1 MWCRAAVPCK
11 HSLTKALGTPHKP
24 RVKSPCGKVC
34 LGMVLGTTGGNP
46 IYTEMNCQP
55 PLHFHEEG
63 FPTVFTLVKKS
74 DTCENLHFL
83 HVQIV
88 IDQCVN
94 TFSALWQCNVY
105 KNTLSKIVS
114 CIPQAIFF
122 SFFSFFFSFFLSR
135 VTCAGWKAQKP
146 ACRSTISPFL
156 QSDIWEEWNWDTGE
170 EHCFVCANSSAQ
182 EHCSEEHIWT
192 VSIFST
198 TWARPKKSC
207 LSFCPFSAP
216 QLWTLFTCNGR
227 TQNHPAPLA
236 RLVWGKA
243 FYRMCLYKLLP
254 SWNCLIKVR
263 RCIHSLQACF
273 FINAEEFLHQSARFY
288 GCYGLVRLHWYV
300 LINFA
305 VNK

>member
-94 TFSALWQCNVY
+94 TFSALWECNVY

-122 SFFSFFFSFFLSR
+122 SFFSFFSLFFVKSNLCRVKGSEARMQKHNKPIFTVRYLGRMKLGHRWGALLCVCKLISPRALLRRAHLDSQHLQHNLGQTQEILFFLLSLQC
-135 VTCAGWKAQKP
+135 TPALNTFYMQWAYTKPSCSAGKACMRKG
-146 ACRSTISPFL
+146 FL
-156 QSDIWEEWNWDTGE
+156 QD
-170 EHCFVCANSSAQ
+170 
-182 EHCSEEHIWT
+182 
-192 VSIFST
+192 VS
-198 TWARPKKSC
+198 
-207 LSFCPFSAP
+207 L
-216 QLWTLFTCNGR
+216 
-227 TQNHPAPLA
+227 
-236 RLVWGKA
+236 
-243 FYRMCLYKLLP
+243 
-254 SWNCLIKVR
+254 
-263 RCIHSLQACF
+263 
-273 FINAEEFLHQSARFY
+273 
-288 GCYGLVRLHWYV
+288 
-300 LINFA
+300 
-305 VNK
+305 